1 MQRPPQFWRLLRLR
15 LLKRE
20 LQWQAGL
27 FAGVTAEVAQQL
39 SAIFR
44 ATPIAAI
51 VFVMKAAA
59 FGSQPN
65 LVQRFLQ
72 VHHDLAFIQKSQS
85 DYATIALAVD
95 VSVGRV
101 IDAVAALLDVGQQR
115 IG

>member
-1 MQRPPQFWRLLRLR
+1 MQRPPQFWCLLRLR

-20 LQWQAGL
+20 LQRQAGL
-27 FAGVTAEVAQQL
+27 LAGVAAEVAQQL

-44 ATPIAAI
+44 AAPIAAI

-59 FGSQPN
+59 FGSEPN

-72 VHHDLAFIQKSQS
+72 IHHDLAFIQESQS
-85 DYATIALAVD
+85 NHTAIALAVD
-95 VSVGRV
+95 VGVRRV

>member
-1 MQRPPQFWRLLRLR
+1 MQRPPKFRRLLRLR

-20 LQWQAGL
+20 LQWQASL
-27 FAGVTAEVAQQL
+27 LAGVAAEVTQQL
-39 SAIFR
+39 SVVFR
-44 ATPIAAI
+44 AAPIAAI
-51 VFVMKAAA
+51 VFVMETAA

-72 VHHDLAFIQKSQS
+72 IHHDLAFIQKSQS